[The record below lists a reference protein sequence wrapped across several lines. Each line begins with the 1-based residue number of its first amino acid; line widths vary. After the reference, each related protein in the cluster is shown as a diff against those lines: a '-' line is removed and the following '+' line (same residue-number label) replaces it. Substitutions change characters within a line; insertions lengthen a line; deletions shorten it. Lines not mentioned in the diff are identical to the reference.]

1 MSALSSA
8 DLYDRVR
15 ESAERYEPAALV
27 TIVHG
32 PGAGRKLAIVD
43 DEQYGSL
50 GNPDLDQTA
59 IAHAHK
65 LMDEE
70 KSETVVTETP
80 DGPVELFYDIYPTPP
95 LLVIIGAV
103 HAAQPL
109 TKLAKMLGYRVY
121 VSDARSKLAT
131 EERFP
136 DADQILVAWPD
147 DALSQIKI
155 GRNTYIAILTHEAK
169 FDGPAL
175 TGALETKARYIG
187 AVGSRKT
194 NRERRERLRNEGLSE
209 ESLGRIRGPIGL
221 DIGASSPEEMA
232 VSIMAEIIAV
242 RKGRLGG
249 SLTDAS
255 GSIRGDHS

>member
-1 MSALSSA
+1 VSALLTS
-8 DLYDRVR
+8 DLYDRIR
-15 ESAERYEPAALV
+15 EAAQRYEPAALV
-27 TIVHG
+27 TIVDG

-43 DEQYGSL
+43 SEQYGSL
-50 GNPDLDQTA
+50 GDAALDQVA
-59 IAHAHK
+59 IAHARE
-65 LMDEE
+65 LMDAE
-70 KSETVVTETP
+70 KSETVTTEGA
-80 DGPVELFYDIYPTPP
+80 DGPVDVFYDIYPTPP

-109 TKLAKMLGYRVY
+109 TKLAKMLGYRVL
-121 VSDARSKLAT
+121 VSDARATLAT

-136 DADQILVAWPD
+136 EADQVIIAWPD
-147 DALSQIKI
+147 EALAQLKI

-169 FDGPAL
+169 FDGPAIV
-175 TGALETKARYIG
+175 GSLETKARYIG

-194 NRERRERLRNEGLSE
+194 NRERRERLRSEGISD
-209 ESLGRIRGPIGL
+209 ESLSRIHGPIGL

>member
-1 MSALSSA
+1 MSTLVTA

-15 ESAERYEPAALV
+15 EAAERYEPAALV

-32 PGAGRKLAIVD
+32 SGAGRKLALVD
-43 DEQYGSL
+43 GEQYGSL
-50 GNPDLDQTA
+50 ADPALDRVA
-59 IAHAHK
+59 VEHALE
-65 LMDEE
+65 LMDAE
-70 KSETVVTETP
+70 KSETVVT
-80 DGPVELFYDIYPTPP
+80 DGPEGQIELFYDIYPTPP
-95 LLVIIGAV
+95 TLVIIGAV

-109 TKLAKMLGYRVY
+109 TRLAKMLGYRVL

-131 EERFP
+131 DERFP
-136 DADQILVAWPD
+136 DADQVIVAWPD
-147 DALSQIKI
+147 DALSQIRI

-175 TGALETKARYIG
+175 VGALATKARYIG

-194 NRERRERLRNEGLSE
+194 NRERRERLRNEGMSE
-209 ESLGRIRGPIGL
+209 ESLARVHGPIGL

-249 SLTDAS
+249 SLTEAS
-255 GSIRGDHS
+255 GSIRGEPS

>member
-1 MSALSSA
+1 MSSLITA

-15 ESAERYEPAALV
+15 EAAERYEPAALV

-32 PGAGRKLAIVD
+32 AGAGRKLAIVD
-43 DEQYGSL
+43 EEQHGSL
-50 GNPDLDQTA
+50 GDPVLDERA
-59 IAHAHK
+59 VAHARE
-65 LMDEE
+65 LMEAE

-80 DGPVELFYDIYPTPP
+80 DGTIELFYDVYPTPP

-109 TKLAKMLGYRVY
+109 TKLAKMLGYRVI

-131 EERFP
+131 DERFP

-147 DALSQIKI
+147 EALSQIKV
-155 GRNTYIAILTHEAK
+155 GHNTYIAILTHEAK

-175 TGALETKARYIG
+175 TGALQTKARYIG

-194 NRERRERLRNEGLSE
+194 NRERRERLRNEGLSD
-209 ESLGRIRGPIGL
+209 ESLARVRGPIGL

-242 RKGRLGG
+242 RTGRLGG